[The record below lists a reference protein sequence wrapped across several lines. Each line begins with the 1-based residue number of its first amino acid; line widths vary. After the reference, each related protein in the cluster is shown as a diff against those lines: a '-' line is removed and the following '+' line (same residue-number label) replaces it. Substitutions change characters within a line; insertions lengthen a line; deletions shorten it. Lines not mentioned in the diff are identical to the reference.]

1 MSGPFIRKE
10 IVMKAPAPV
19 MKSPGPISGPIS
31 GPING
36 PISGPI
42 NGPISGPFPGPRP
55 SPFSGP
61 IPGPIPM
68 PGPMRG
74 PIRVPFGGPLSS
86 RIISGP
92 LPIQSR
98 RDGPFPFGVP
108 RPIPLPASQALSKPQ
123 DEEDEEPRHRMLPFP
138 FRPAVR
144 MSPRFLPIVNL
155 SPPAPELRNP
165 PVPISSLRRGAVKIE
180 DLPRPLPEAKGRAL
194 SSPVPLKF
202 LPGRLLN
209 STPFLMTSK
218 RTLPPRP
225 VTHMEMQAEPKK
237 DDPMLHIKDFGPPR
251 THTEIM
257 SPPEP
262 IAHITRMP
270 PMAGTQIPSF
280 PPPPRFHPEGRSS
293 SVSEINPDA
302 EMVVEGPASQGP
314 PSAHKGPGEP
324 RKHHLLILN

>member
-1 MSGPFIRKE
+1 MERRQQPLGPGLVTQAIIVTCHDNDDAEESQEIVPDLPLVPPQGARRISPPLSLIAPIMKMLAARARARSDRPQPQIFQASNNGPFPFPCSPNGPFPCPSGQPKPIITMSGPFIRKE

-31 GPING
+31 GAING

-209 STPFLMTSK
+209 STPCK
-218 RTLPPRP
+218 HPP
-225 VTHMEMQAEPKK
+225 
-237 DDPMLHIKDFGPPR
+237 
-251 THTEIM
+251 
-257 SPPEP
+257 
-262 IAHITRMP
+262 
-270 PMAGTQIPSF
+270 
-280 PPPPRFHPEGRSS
+280 
-293 SVSEINPDA
+293 
-302 EMVVEGPASQGP
+302 
-314 PSAHKGPGEP
+314 
-324 RKHHLLILN
+324 LIFMF